1 MHSKQNYPSPIH
13 LLMFISVRRTIC
25 ARKQLFF
32 QGKSKKEKTWSMYFK
47 SPAVLSHK
55 QKVVA
60 STWSCGTVI
69 LQHSW
74 QMWLRGKAEG
84 FIHLT
89 SFQSK
94 ADIGGTWSTYREASV
109 ECLLKASLMSLI
121 FCLFIDLNLSHTCSI
136 WQSFIYHGSACSP
149 FLIFSFW
156 EGDFL
161 QTVCSSLELF
171 SCLKTIK

>member
-1 MHSKQNYPSPIH
+1 MAK
-13 LLMFISVRRTIC
+13 
-25 ARKQLFF
+25 
-32 QGKSKKEKTWSMYFK
+32 
-47 SPAVLSHK
+47 
-55 QKVVA
+55 
-60 STWSCGTVI
+60 
-69 LQHSW
+69 
-74 QMWLRGKAEG
+74 GKAGG

-94 ADIGGTWSTYREASV
+94 ADIGGTWSTYREASA

-149 FLIFSFW
+149 SLIFSFW

-161 QTVCSSLELF
+161 HSLQQSGTLFLPENNQIKLYPHKALVPPILYCWFHIPGHSALLISPCSFQEHCWEIYLISEAD
-171 SCLKTIK
+171 KKKHQWGE